1 MARQSQPPRDE
12 AQATGPAP
20 ARVEAAQG
28 RAKRQARSVRP
39 EGTKGH
45 TPFKDASP
53 ADREALVREYLPLVK
68 KIARGLARRS
78 TDPVEDLVQV
88 GSIGLLEAINRYEIG
103 HNTEFKTYAVHFI
116 TGHIRHYL
124 RDRQNLLRGPRVLQ
138 ELSYRLSQVAAKL
151 TQQMGRDPSN
161 QELAEILAV
170 SLEQVDQV
178 KMYDRRVTVLWL
190 DQESSDGEE
199 DEQRSL
205 LDTLSEGRLGLSTR
219 DELDDRLVLSEAME
233 HLPEG
238 QKKLLELRYFQDLT
252 QAELSRRLGISQM
265 EVCRRL
271 KKAEKQLRVALTPT
285 GMGPR

>member
-1 MARQSQPPRDE
+1 MEKVFHAS
-12 AQATGPAP
+12 
-20 ARVEAAQG
+20 
-28 RAKRQARSVRP
+28 
-39 EGTKGH
+39 
-45 TPFKDASP
+45 TPK
-53 ADREALVREYLPLVK
+53 EKQKLVNEFLPLVK

-78 TDPVEDLVQV
+78 TDPVEDLIQV
-88 GSIGLLEAINRYEIG
+88 GSIGLLEAINRYETG

-138 ELSYRLSQVAAKL
+138 ELSYRLSQVSNKL

-161 QELAEILAV
+161 QELAEALEV

-190 DQESSDGEE
+190 DQESGDGDD

-205 LDTLSEGRLGLSTR
+205 LDTLSDGRTSVDNR
-219 DELDDRLVLSEAME
+219 EDLDDRLVLVEAME
-233 HLPEG
+233 HLPEA
-238 QKKLLELRYFQDLT
+238 QRKLLELRYFQDLT

-271 KKAEKQLRVALTPT
+271 KKAEKQLKIAMLPAK
-285 GMGPR
+285 